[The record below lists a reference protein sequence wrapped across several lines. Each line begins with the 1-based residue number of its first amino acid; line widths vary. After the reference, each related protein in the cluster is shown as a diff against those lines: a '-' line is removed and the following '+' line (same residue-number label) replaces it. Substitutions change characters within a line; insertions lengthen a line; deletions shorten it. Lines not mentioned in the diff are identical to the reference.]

1 MGPVWLPGG
10 VVIPFGYHKTGAEPC
25 QFPWERVWGKLVPW
39 LTSLWDAKR
48 VLVRHGAS
56 CMCVY
61 TFKFKIMNIKFIM
74 VTFQVLK
81 AVGG

>member
-61 TFKFKIMNIKFIM
+61 TKTNMCKLLFSH
-74 VTFQVLK
+74 
-81 AVGG
+81 